1 MTAPYWLNLDDMDFP
16 SVDLA
21 LQEPDGLLAVGG
33 DLSVDRLVNAYR
45 HGIFPWYSDDQ
56 PILWWSPDPRLVL
69 YPSQVKINRSL
80 AKSLRKELFTVRFDT
95 AFKDVIQAC
104 AAPRSDEE
112 GTWITDDMQ
121 QAYLRLH
128 EAGYAHSIE
137 CWQDDKLVGGL
148 YGIAL
153 GNVFFGE
160 SMFSR
165 VTDASKIALVY
176 LCAHLVKWQFSMID
190 CQVETEHLINMGA
203 VSIPRQKFIQALEQ
217 SAIVPEK
224 PKKWVADDALVEQ
237 LACTGKLDFLSKD

>member
-153 GNVFFGE
+153 GKVFFGE

-165 VTDASKIALVY
+165 VTEASKIALVY

-203 VSIPRQKFIQALEQ
+203 VSIPRCDFVQQLECEALLTSSQTTWSVDEDIHEQ
-217 SAIVPEK
+217 MI
-224 PKKWVADDALVEQ
+224 
-237 LACTGKLDFLSKD
+237 TGGKLNIDTQG